1 MQQPNS
7 TQQSSELVQE
17 NEEDTLLQPGATY
30 TVWSPYNS
38 HEAAQKLAK
47 LLEGDKRTSHT

>member
-7 TQQSSELVQE
+7 TKQSSELVQE
-17 NEEDTLLQPGATY
+17 NEEDTLLQPRATY

-38 HEAAQKLAK
+38 HKAAHKLAE
-47 LLEGDKRTSHT
+47 LLKWSR